1 MDVMEYRNATE
12 IRTFNDLAA
21 VAADVFERT
30 KEGREILF
38 DIRTERDYRL
48 HFYTPVYVHRYKRYV
63 LWGEPSSA
71 FMVTTYEMF
80 EGLVQNVGTPLLLL
94 ECP

>member
-1 MDVMEYRNATE
+1 MDIMEYRNVTE
-12 IRTFNDLAA
+12 IRTFADLAA
-21 VAADVFERT
+21 VVEDVYERT

-38 DIRTERDYRL
+38 DVGTDRDYRL
-48 HFYTPVYVHRYKRYV
+48 HFYTPVYVHRYKSYV

-80 EGLVQNVGTPLLLL
+80 EGLVQNVGTPFLLL

>member
-1 MDVMEYRNATE
+1 MDIMEYRNATE

-30 KEGREILF
+30 KEEREILF
-38 DIRTERDYRL
+38 DIRTERGYRS
-48 HFYTPVYVHRYKRYV
+48 HFHTPVYVHRYKIYV
-63 LWGEPSSA
+63 LWGEPTTA
-71 FMVTTYEMF
+71 FMVTTDEMF
-80 EGLVQNVGTPLLLL
+80 QALSENVGTPFMLL